1 MHTWVA
7 LLRGINVGGKHI
19 VPMKQLAQLML
30 QIACVDPKT
39 YIQSGNVVFKHAE
52 ANPKEIS
59 RLLSELIL
67 QHFTFQ
73 PKVMIFP
80 ASDFSLFLSTNPFKA
95 VYSEA
100 KHVHLFFF
108 EQAPL
113 NPNLTGLAQLKA
125 PSEQFELQLKAFYLY
140 APEGVGRS
148 KLAEKVEK
156 YLGVSTTARNLNTVL
171 KLNEL
176 VNAK

>member
-39 YIQSGNVVFKHAE
+39 YIQSGNVV
-52 ANPKEIS
+52 
-59 RLLSELIL
+59 L